1 MDLETGKDKYA
12 IPSGE
17 HYRLNRKL
25 LRQLLSTEIPI
36 NWGKTFRSF
45 ESSDNGV
52 TVHFSDGTY
61 VEGSMLLGVDGK
73 NSRVKRLLIGEEQC
87 QLNPLPV
94 AFMGL
99 TLRLSPEK
107 MQPFRDIHPVIWQG
121 CHPKSG
127 YFVFFSMLSTPQH
140 NGSADTA
147 DEYYEGQFNM
157 SWLNEQHGEAP
168 KTPAEQVAKAKSA
181 ATASTGMFPLL
192 KEAIL
197 GIPNNA
203 PALEIK
209 LEDWPAQTWPTQDGR
224 IALLGDAAH
233 TMTMCEYNCCY
244 ELGSIITNGF
254 DVDRGEAANHG
265 MYDAAALVHQLCQW
279 RNGQQSRQQALE
291 NYQMEMI
298 QRTYEAVILS
308 RVACLEVHRLDKLQ
322 EDSAVF
328 RVSGFNA
335 RVREERA
342 VFDFNSKQARL

>member
-25 LRQLLSTEIPI
+25 LRQLLSTNIPI
-36 NWGKTFRSF
+36 EWAKTFRSF
-45 ESSDNGV
+45 ESTEDGV
-52 TVHFSDGTY
+52 MVHFSDGSC

-73 NSRVKRLLIGEEQC
+73 NSRVKRLLIGEKQC
-87 QLNPLPV
+87 QLNSLPV

-140 NGSADTA
+140 NGSANTA

-168 KTPAEQVAKAKSA
+168 KTPTEQVAKAKSA
-181 ATASTGMFPLL
+181 AMASTGMFPLL

-233 TMTMCEYNCCY
+233 TMTMCEY
-244 ELGSIITNGF
+244 
-254 DVDRGEAANHG
+254 
-265 MYDAAALVHQLCQW
+265 
-279 RNGQQSRQQALE
+279 
-291 NYQMEMI
+291 
-298 QRTYEAVILS
+298 
-308 RVACLEVHRLDKLQ
+308 
-322 EDSAVF
+322 
-328 RVSGFNA
+328 
-335 RVREERA
+335 
-342 VFDFNSKQARL
+342 